1 MADNMRLLPDGQFF
15 VSATEPDCAA
25 KGSNE
30 PGKRPKQSRLP
41 GAVGTRKNERFP
53 HPDGERQPV
62 DDPACTAVYD
72 QVFSNELHSDVI
84 P

>member
-1 MADNMRLLPDGQFF
+1 MNPASVRSK
-15 VSATEPDCAA
+15 V
-25 KGSNE
+25 
-30 PGKRPKQSRLP
+30 
-41 GAVGTRKNERFP
+41 RKNERFP
-53 HPDGERQPV
+53 HPDGERHAV